1 MGGAIPGHMVL
12 GSERKQ
18 KEEIARRIIKLWM
31 FEENIERKFYQAYL

>member
-12 GSERKQ
+12 GYVRKQ

-31 FEENIERKFYQAYL
+31 FEETIGRKFYQAYL